1 MQRLIVVS
9 NRVAS
14 PEPGVAP
21 SGGLAVGVAGMLAR
35 IGGVWLGWSGRVSEG
50 ESGVTTV
57 TSISR
62 DVSYATFDLS
72 EADRDAYYNGFSNE
86 ALWPLLHY
94 RLDLTRFD
102 AAQLDAYRKVN
113 RQFARRVRELIGP
126 DDLVWAHD
134 YHLIPLAR
142 CLREKGVERPIGFFL
157 HTPFPPRQIAASMP
171 RHKEVFRDLAAY
183 DLVGFQTEG
192 DRDCFLD
199 YVRVELGGSLLADG
213 AFFAQGRYGRA
224 GVFPI
229 GLDLDNV
236 VGMAERAEAS
246 PRVARLRRRF
256 ADRDLVIGVDRLDY
270 TKGIAERFRAYAEM
284 LSRRGEGAR
293 PASLL
298 QIAQPTRLG
307 VPSYVALR
315 DQASRLAG
323 EINARHSDLEGVAIH
338 LLNRSFSRETLAGLY
353 RASRAGL
360 VTPFRDGMNLVAKE
374 YVAAQRP
381 DDPGALVLSR
391 FAGAAHELA
400 CGALLVNPHDVG
412 EMASAIEKALALR
425 HGERVERW
433 SAMMDALRRNT
444 VDHWCAGFVREL
456 QAIRTDR
463 VALVSG
469 PAA

>member
-14 PEPGVAP
+14 PEPGTAP
-21 SGGLAVGVAGMLAR
+21 SGGLAVGIAGMLAR
-35 IGGVWLGWSGRVSEG
+35 SGGVWIGWNGRVTDGEG
-50 ESGVTTV
+50 GAMAVTTV
-57 TSISR
+57 SR

-72 EADRDAYYNGFSNE
+72 KADHGAYYNGFSNE
-86 ALWPLLHY
+86 TLWPLLHY

-102 AAQLDAYRKVN
+102 AAQHDAYRKVN
-113 RQFARRVRELIGP
+113 RLFARRVRELLGP
-126 DDLVWAHD
+126 DDIVWAHD

-142 CLREKGVERPIGFFL
+142 CLREMGVERPIGFFL

-199 YVRVELGGSLLADG
+199 YVRVELGGALLPDG
-213 AFFAQGRYGRA
+213 RFFAQGRYGRA
-224 GVFPI
+224 DVFPI

-236 VGMAERAEAS
+236 IGMAERAESS
-246 PRVARLRRRF
+246 PRVARLRKRF

-270 TKGIAERFRAYAEM
+270 TKGIAERFRAFAEM
-284 LSRRGEGAR
+284 LSRRGEAAR
-293 PASLL
+293 RASLL
-298 QIAQPTRLG
+298 QIAQPTRMD
-307 VPSYVALR
+307 VPNYVRLR

-323 EINARHSDLEGVAIH
+323 EINARHSDLDGVAIH
-338 LLNRSFSRETLAGLY
+338 LLNRSFARETLAGLY
-353 RASRAGL
+353 RTSRAGL

-381 DDPGALVLSR
+381 DDPGVLVLSR
-391 FAGAAHELA
+391 FAGAAHELDA
-400 CGALLVNPHDVG
+400 ALLVNPHDVG
-412 EMASAIEKALALR
+412 EMAGALEKALTMR
-425 HGERVERW
+425 QGERAERW
-433 SAMMDALRRNT
+433 TTMMGALRRNT
-444 VDHWCAGFVREL
+444 IDDWCGRFVLEL
-456 QAIRTDR
+456 QAIREDR
-463 VALVSG
+463 VTLVGG

>member
-14 PEPGVAP
+14 PEPGTAP

-35 IGGVWLGWSGRVSEG
+35 TGGVWLGWSGRVTDG
-50 ESGVTTV
+50 ESGVMAV
-57 TSISR
+57 TSVSR

-72 EADRDAYYNGFSNE
+72 KADHDAYYNGFSNE

-94 RLDLTRFD
+94 RLDLTRF
-102 AAQLDAYRKVN
+102 AAPQLEAYRKVN
-113 RQFARRVRELIGP
+113 RLFARRLRELVRE

-142 CLREKGVERPIGFFL
+142 CLRELGVERPIGFFL

-183 DLVGFQTEG
+183 DLVGFQTEA

-199 YVRVELGGSLLADG
+199 YVRFELGGSLTGDG
-213 AFFAQGRYGRA
+213 AFFALGRYGRA
-224 GVFPI
+224 AVFPI
-229 GLDLDNV
+229 GLDLENV
-236 VGMAERAEAS
+236 VGMAERAETS
-246 PRVARLRRRF
+246 PRVGRLRRRF

-270 TKGIAERFRAYAEM
+270 TKGIAERFRAFAEM
-284 LSRRGEGAR
+284 LSRRGDAAR
-293 PASLL
+293 RASLL
-298 QIAQPTRLG
+298 QIAQPTRLD
-307 VPSYVALR
+307 VPNYIALR

-323 EINARHSDLEGVAIH
+323 EINARHSDLDGVAIH
-338 LLNRSFSRETLAGLY
+338 LLNRSFARETLAGLY

-381 DDPGALVLSR
+381 DDPGVLVLSR
-391 FAGAAHELA
+391 FAGAACELA
-400 CGALLVNPHDVG
+400 CGALVVNPHDVG
-412 EMASAIEKALALR
+412 EMASALEKALSLR
-425 HGERVERW
+425 QGERVERW
-433 SAMMDALRRNT
+433 GAMMAALRRNT
-444 VDHWCAGFVREL
+444 IDDWCAAFVHEL

-463 VALVSG
+463 VAAVAG